1 MFNVTGNVY
10 QFSSAENTGEN
21 GDPLGTVACTEA
33 GGAALTG
40 PVTYSILESI
50 SVPFQLNSNT
60 GVLSLRNGQVLDY
73 EQSEV
78 YSFNVSCS
86 YVSDPGTS
94 AMAAVRFSILPVN
107 EFSPDLSD
115 SSLTVTISE
124 LTPAGTILVS
134 RDSSGLR
141 QYSVSDADSGT
152 DGEIRFLSG
161 DNNPP
166 GFELNEISGNLTLT
180 QSLDIGSGSV
190 GLLRITYT
198 ILVCDGD
205 RPRSECNSLDVSILV
220 RSANDN
226 PPLFEQDVYNIS
238 IPESTPVGSSLITVV
253 CTDADRHGVG
263 EFSGITVEP
272 ADAPVYIPN
281 EKNGTIIL
289 RENLD
294 FESIESTLTLT
305 LVCRD
310 TGTGEANATL
320 IITITPVNDN
330 TPQFE
335 QDIYNFSIP
344 ETTPVGSSLIT
355 VVCTDDDQ
363 QVREFSGITVEPADA
378 PVYIPNE
385 KNGTVI
391 LRENLDFESIESTL
405 IFTLVCRGTGA
416 GEVNATLIIAITPVN
431 DNFPLFGQ
439 DKYTIRVS
447 ESTPVGSS
455 LITVVC
461 TDDDQLVG
469 EFSGITVEPAD
480 APVYIPDEKNGTII
494 LRESILVPEVTVTLV
509 CQDSG
514 PNVLRDNATLVITL
528 TMLETLSLTE
538 ILLIGVLGGGG
549 LLLSVITSVLVC
561 ILCTRAKR

>member
-1 MFNVTGNVY
+1 MY

-73 EQSEV
+73 EQSEL

-94 AMAAVRFSILPVN
+94 AMAAVRFSVLPVN

-166 GFELNEISGNLTLT
+166 GFVLDENSGALRLM
-180 QSLDIGSGSV
+180 QSIDLDSGSI

-205 RPRSECNSLDVSILV
+205 RPRAECNSLDVSILV

-226 PPLFEQDVYNIS
+226 PPQFEQDMYGIS

-272 ADAPVYIPN
+272 ADAPVNVETNGTVFLRKSLDFEKVPSVVVNLTCQDSGNLMNNASLHIIVSPENDNIP
-281 EKNGTIIL
+281 EFTQSAYVFSVDRLSFTGQEIGQVLATDKDIGDEVTYMLLGSGADKFSIKANGTIIL
-289 RENLD
+289 NSFIFLADRSNFDLD
-294 FESIESTLTLT
+294 VLASDGVFNSTAKVSITVIGFLSVLEIIIIFAV
-305 LVCRD
+305 LVVLPCIC
-310 TGTGEANATL
+310 L
-320 IITITPVNDN
+320 V
-330 TPQFE
+330 
-335 QDIYNFSIP
+335 
-344 ETTPVGSSLIT
+344 
-355 VVCTDDDQ
+355 VVCTMICCCW
-363 QVREFSGITVEPADA
+363 S
-378 PVYIPNE
+378 
-385 KNGTVI
+385 K
-391 LRENLDFESIESTL
+391 
-405 IFTLVCRGTGA
+405 
-416 GEVNATLIIAITPVN
+416 
-431 DNFPLFGQ
+431 
-439 DKYTIRVS
+439 
-447 ESTPVGSS
+447 
-455 LITVVC
+455 
-461 TDDDQLVG
+461 
-469 EFSGITVEPAD
+469 
-480 APVYIPDEKNGTII
+480 
-494 LRESILVPEVTVTLV
+494 
-509 CQDSG
+509 
-514 PNVLRDNATLVITL
+514 
-528 TMLETLSLTE
+528 
-538 ILLIGVLGGGG
+538 
-549 LLLSVITSVLVC
+549 
-561 ILCTRAKR
+561 KR

>member
-1 MFNVTGNVY
+1 MSIQFNVLNTGNVY

-40 PVTYSILESI
+40 PVTYSILESN

-73 EQSEV
+73 EQSEL

-86 YVSDPGTS
+86 YVSDPGTN
-94 AMAAVRFSILPVN
+94 ARAAVRFSVLPVN

-166 GFELNEISGNLTLT
+166 GFVLDDNSGALRLM
-180 QSLDIGSGSV
+180 QSIDLDSGSI

-205 RPRSECNSLDVSILV
+205 RPRAECNSLDVSILV

-226 PPLFEQDVYNIS
+226 PPQFEQDMYGIS

-272 ADAPVYIPN
+272 ADAPVYV
-281 EKNGTIIL
+281 ETNGTVFL
-289 RENLD
+289 RKSLD
-294 FESIESTLTLT
+294 FESSAI
-305 LVCRD
+305 
-310 TGTGEANATL
+310 
-320 IITITPVNDN
+320 VN
-330 TPQFE
+330 
-335 QDIYNFSIP
+335 
-344 ETTPVGSSLIT
+344 L
-355 VVCTDDDQ
+355 
-363 QVREFSGITVEPADA
+363 
-378 PVYIPNE
+378 
-385 KNGTVI
+385 
-391 LRENLDFESIESTL
+391 
-405 IFTLVCRGTGA
+405 
-416 GEVNATLIIAITPVN
+416 
-431 DNFPLFGQ
+431 
-439 DKYTIRVS
+439 
-447 ESTPVGSS
+447 
-455 LITVVC
+455 
-461 TDDDQLVG
+461 
-469 EFSGITVEPAD
+469 
-480 APVYIPDEKNGTII
+480 
-494 LRESILVPEVTVTLV
+494 TLV

-514 PNVLRDNATLVITL
+514 TLQARAALVLTVTPVNDHPPSFNATNTNTNTFEFSVDRITIIGGEIGKVIAIDIDQNPITY
-528 TMLETLSLTE
+528 TLSGPGSENFQLRTDGTLVLNDFVLVLEGSFFELTVTASDGKFNTTTTVRITIDGVLSIPE
-538 ILLIGVLGGGG
+538 IIIVAVSGVILL
-549 LLLSVITSVLVC
+549 VLVTLGVVIFC
-561 ILCTRAKR
+561 CCFIGCYRW